1 MKKLHFT
8 IFTMLFSLL
17 FANVTAQTNYFVKP
31 VSSGTGTGVSWEN
44 AATLATALSTAV
56 SGDVIHLAAGKYTP
70 SVLLTGGADDLD
82 MTFEISKNLLLIGG
96 YPASPAVNDTPSD
109 ENSTILDGEFA
120 EGYNAYH
127 TVAVTAPAEDGKK
140 VELRNIKIKGGKSAT
155 SGAAIVINSLNFG
168 RVNGSAIIAGGS
180 TLKLSNCKIYD
191 NLGYNTP
198 GLYAFSNA
206 KITVDNC
213 LFENNIGTGNGA
225 SMWIDGSTIDVYNSN
240 FIANKNSGV
249 GAIQIITNTKA
260 NFYNCTIAYNVAG
273 FNNTTNS
280 RNGSGIYVR
289 NGAQVQVVNC
299 TIYGNESNGNGAGI
313 ALHSTTAF
321 TGTKATVINS
331 TISENKSL
339 MLDNSTAGIF
349 ALTNNC
355 AIDIYNSIISGN
367 TALGTNNYDVAIT
380 SGSTLSTKNAVVAEK
395 VFDATGTMVADK
407 TFDFVT
413 MLDTLLNNGGP
424 GKTVQLLLT
433 ADANPAKTYGSSRT
447 DLISLGAS
455 LSPVI
460 AESIIAFDQ
469 LGNSRTGNIMGA
481 WTANKP
487 ISGLSSNQS
496 LKPVVYVSGDNLCMQ
511 TEPGQ
516 NISVYSITGQRVA
529 TTYATENITTIK
541 GLSKGNVYIV
551 NVSGRINKVIF

>member
-70 SVLLTGGADDLD
+70 SVLLTGGAEDLD

-225 SMWIDGSTIDVYNSN
+225 SMWIDGSAIDVYNSN

-249 GAIQIITNTKA
+249 GAIQVITNTKA

-481 WTANKP
+481 WTASKP

-496 LKPVVYVSGDNLCMQ
+496 LKPVVYVSGDNLCLQ

>member
-17 FANVTAQTNYFVKP
+17 FANITAQTNYFVKP

-96 YPASPAVNDTPSD
+96 YPASPANNDTPSD
-109 ENSTILDGEFA
+109 ENSTILNGEIA

-127 TVAVTAPAEDGKK
+127 TVAVTAPVEDGKQ
-140 VELRNIKIKGGKSAT
+140 VELRNIQIKGGKSAT

-180 TLKLSNCKIYD
+180 TLKLNNCKIYD

-249 GAIQIITNTKA
+249 GAIQVITNTKA

-313 ALHSTTAF
+313 ALHSTAAF

-339 MLDNSTAGIF
+339 ILDNSTAGIF

-367 TALGTNNYDVAIT
+367 TALGTSNYDLAIT
-380 SGSTLSTKNAVVAEK
+380 SGSTLSTKNTAVAEK
-395 VFDATGTMVADK
+395 VYDTTGTMVADK
-407 TFDFVT
+407 TFDFET
-413 MLDTLLNNGGP
+413 MLDTLQNNGGP

-433 ADANPAKTYGSSRT
+433 ADANPAKAYGSNRT

-455 LSPVI
+455 LSPVV

-481 WTANKP
+481 WTASKP

-496 LKPVVYVSGDNLCMQ
+496 LKAVVYVSGDNLCVQ

-516 NISVYSITGQRVA
+516 IITIYSITGQRVA
-529 TTYATENITTIK
+529 STFTTDNITTINN
-541 GLSKGNVYIV
+541 LNKGNIYIV
-551 NVSGRINKVIF
+551 NVNGKINKVIF

>member
-225 SMWIDGSTIDVYNSN
+225 SMWIDGSAIDVYNSN

-249 GAIQIITNTKA
+249 GAIQVITNTKA

-481 WTANKP
+481 WTASKP

-496 LKPVVYVSGDNLCMQ
+496 LKPVVYVSGDNLCLQ